1 MVRVKFFA
9 LIHKMLMIFL
19 CILYNITIGKGN
31 SPVFACQADG
41 RGILPKGEGIM
52 PSPKGRGVE
61 ESVRWGTDCYGPNG
75 PRNDRNSG
83 HF

>member
-1 MVRVKFFA
+1 MVCVKFFA
-9 LIHKMLMIFL
+9 FVHKKFTPYL
-19 CILYNITIGKGN
+19 CVLCNITISESD

-83 HF
+83 RF